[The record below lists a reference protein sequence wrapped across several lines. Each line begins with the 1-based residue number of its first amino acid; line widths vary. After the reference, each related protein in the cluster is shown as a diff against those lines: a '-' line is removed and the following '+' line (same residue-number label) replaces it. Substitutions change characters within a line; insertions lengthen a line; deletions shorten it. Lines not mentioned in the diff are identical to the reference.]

1 MLDVLSIFPTLCST
15 GYSDIA
21 IWIDKKTRYLKW
33 NIDYQK
39 CIYNACLCG
48 SVELMKYLYSEHK
61 NNIDL
66 HYAKERL
73 FRTACM
79 DGHLNIAQWLWEQS
93 NKKINYGI
101 WDNEAY
107 ETAGRHGHDNI
118 QKWIE
123 KISEKN

>member
-1 MLDVLSIFPTLCST
+1 
-15 GYSDIA
+15 
-21 IWIDKKTRYLKW
+21 
-33 NIDYQK
+33 
-39 CIYNACLCG
+39 
-48 SVELMKYLYSEHK
+48 
-61 NNIDL
+61 
-66 HYAKERL
+66 
-73 FRTACM
+73 M

-107 ETAGRHGHDNI
+107 ETDGRHGHDNI